1 MGFLQLIGEFSISFS
16 ETTKLELAYRLICLC
31 IKSLNM
37 KKTCDLSDINFV
49 RQMNQLR
56 DTDIGLKLQKQLQ
69 IIVDKTQNREQQFQ
83 NLNAMPLSCPSS

>member
-1 MGFLQLIGEFSISFS
+1 
-16 ETTKLELAYRLICLC
+16 
-31 IKSLNM
+31 M
-37 KKTCDLSDINFV
+37 KKTYDLSDINFV

>member
-1 MGFLQLIGEFSISFS
+1 
-16 ETTKLELAYRLICLC
+16 
-31 IKSLNM
+31 M